1 MEENNKN
8 SNAMSVVE
16 AGGLSNGV
24 TSNTGGGDTNDI
36 MESPSSSNNNGDNN
50 QKKSTSSSA
59 SADDDDDDESVL
71 SLSKQTNRPRDVPI
85 QQQRINAWHPIL
97 DPNWMIV
104 SYLILALIMIP
115 FGT

>member
-1 MEENNKN
+1 MEENNS
-8 SNAMSVVE
+8 SNAMSIE
-16 AGGLSNGV
+16 AGLSNGA
-24 TSNTGGGDTNDI
+24 NTGGDTNI
-36 MESPSSSNNNGDNN
+36 METSPSSNGDN
-50 QKKSTSSSA
+50 QKSSSA
-59 SADDDDDDESVL
+59 DDDDDESVL